1 MKRNAYGTAGV
12 PIDATLKTAKNW
24 STKEIDLRT
33 NALGKLAYGK
43 VFRV

>member
-33 NALGKLAYGK
+33 NALRKLAYGK